1 MKDGGADG
9 GPAALANMREAAGG
23 GESNEV
29 VLLDMMMPGMNG
41 LELARRIKSEGSI
54 AGARWALLPSAGVGG
69 DAAEVRGAKIA
80 GSLSKPV
87 RHSDLSNCLAVVMG
101 RPAEEYVLVTRHSL
115 SEKRPP
121 LQGRIL
127 LAEDNPVNQEVIL
140 ALVESLG
147 CGVVIA
153 ADGVETLEKL
163 STGKYDLVLM
173 DCQMPRMDGYEATT
187 EIRRRE
193 DATGGRRVP
202 IVALTAH
209 AMEGDRERC
218 LTAGMDDYLSKPLG
232 RDALRAVLERWLHGG
247 AEEPGAE
254 PSIEAPR
261 AMPDAPVA
269 AAGALPGTEAS
280 SGAGEEG
287 PPIDMKTL
295 ESIPPMQR
303 QGQPDFITRVVGLY
317 LSNAPG
323 MMKELL
329 EAAERGETTTVYRV
343 AHSLKSSSAMIRAL
357 RLSELCKQL
366 EARARQAAEGEG
378 VEDLQDIEA
387 EYGRVVAAL
396 ESLSQGSRS

>member
-1 MKDGGADG
+1 
-9 GPAALANMREAAGG
+9 
-23 GESNEV
+23 
-29 VLLDMMMPGMNG
+29 
-41 LELARRIKSEGSI
+41 
-54 AGARWALLPSAGVGG
+54 
-69 DAAEVRGAKIA
+69 
-80 GSLSKPV
+80 
-87 RHSDLSNCLAVVMG
+87 MG
-101 RPAEEYVLVTRHSL
+101 RPAEESILVTRHSL

-121 LQGRIL
+121 LRGRIL

-140 ALVESLG
+140 AMVESLG
-147 CGVVIA
+147 CVVEIA

-163 STGKYDLVLM
+163 SKGGYDLVLM

-193 DATGGRRVP
+193 DAAGGRRVP
-202 IVALTAH
+202 IVALTAN

-232 RDALRAVLERWLHGG
+232 RDALRAVLARWLGGG
-247 AEEPGAE
+247 AEEPGGDPA
-254 PSIEAPR
+254 IEAPR
-261 AMPDAPVA
+261 APGGAPVA
-269 AAGALPGTEAS
+269 AAGDIPGTAAS
-280 SGAGEEG
+280 SGAGEDG

-295 ESIPPMQR
+295 ESIRPRQR
-303 QGQPDFITRVVGLY
+303 QGQQDFVARIVSLY

-329 EAAERGETTTVYRV
+329 EAAERGETTTVYRM
-343 AHSLKSSSAMIRAL
+343 AHSLKSSSAMIGAL
-357 RLSELCKQL
+357 RLSELCKKV

-378 VEDLQDIEA
+378 VEGLHEIEA